1 MPFAQKRNAM
11 LRQLMPPDQ
20 HKYCQCGFTL
30 LELMIV
36 VAIIGITSTLAIPN
50 LIAWQARYQL
60 RQAVTEI
67 ASDLNLA
74 KLVAMNRNRTATVT
88 IQMAGSLIQLS
99 GTAGGLEIFRT
110 ATLMPRVNTLPGGT
124 ATVNFSSLGLSTST
138 AAQTIQI
145 GNNVGQVYSV
155 SVAPSGKVNWC
166 ANPSCP

>member
-1 MPFAQKRNAM
+1 MPFAQKESAM

-20 HKYCQCGFTL
+20 HKSNQCGFTL

-36 VAIIGITSTLAIPN
+36 VAIIGIASTLAIPN

-88 IQMAGSLIQLS
+88 IQMAGSLIQVS
-99 GTAGGLEIFRT
+99 GTAGGLEVFRT
-110 ATLMPRVNTLPGGT
+110 VTLMPRVNTLPGGT
-124 ATVNFSSLGLSTST
+124 ATVNFSSLGLSTAT

-145 GNNVGQVYSV
+145 GNDVGQIYSV
-155 SVAPSGKVNWC
+155 SVAASGKVNWC